1 MPDFSSIY
9 FLWPLMLWACALV
22 PALALVYVLK
32 TKKRPPILLGLG
44 LLLLCIALAR
54 PQTVLM
60 TPVRDATVMLVMD
73 TSGSMR
79 AKDLQP
85 SRIEAAQ
92 KAAQQFIEDKPRSL
106 RVGLVT
112 VAGTAALAQA
122 PTDDRDVL
130 LKAIDYLPL
139 QYGSALGTGI
149 LVSLEALLPGAGI
162 DAQKIINESD
172 VAGGAKNS
180 ANSGQS
186 LDEKKT
192 AGNTAKPSTSQGRQ
206 MAIVLMSDGQSN
218 MGPELKQMADLAAQH
233 QVKIYTVG
241 IGTTEGDVVQMQ
253 GRSMRVKLEDEAL
266 KKVSAITQGDYF
278 KADSAQALKSV
289 YDKLGHRLRFEKQ
302 AMSEVS
308 AHVSILGLLLG
319 LGQRPSAALSGWE
332 KSSKVCIRAW
342 VWASVGMPPMAPA
355 PVTDNAA
362 AALAKTMALDK
373 DSPRAKAAAKV
384 PVKVSPAPM
393 LSTTAMV

>member
-1 MPDFSSIY
+1 M
-9 FLWPLMLWACALV
+9 MLWACALIAV
-22 PALALVYVLK
+22 LALGYSLK
-32 TKKRPPILLGLG
+32 TRKRPPVVLAVG
-44 LLLLCIALAR
+44 LLLLCISLAR

-60 TPVRDATVMLVMD
+60 TPVLDATVMLVID

-92 KAAQQFIEDKPRSL
+92 KAAQQFIEDKPRRL

-122 PTDDRDVL
+122 PTEDRDLL

-162 DAQKIINESD
+162 DAQKIINES
-172 VAGGAKNS
+172 AETGGTQHQTQ
-180 ANSGQS
+180 SGQS
-186 LDEKKT
+186 LDDKKT
-192 AGNTAKPSTSQGRQ
+192 APNTANPTTGQGRQ
-206 MAIVLMSDGQSN
+206 MAIVLMSDGQNN
-218 MGPELKQMADLAAQH
+218 MGPELKQMADLAATH

-266 KKVSAITQGDYF
+266 KKVSAITQGEYF
-278 KADSAQALKSV
+278 KADSAQALKSI
-289 YDKLGHRLRFEKQ
+289 YNKLGHRLRFEKR
-302 AMSEVS
+302 AMSEVT
-308 AHVSILGLLLG
+308 AHVSILGLLLV
-319 LGQRPSAALSGWE
+319 L
-332 KSSKVCIRAW
+332 
-342 VWASVGMPPMAPA
+342 ASVARSFIRMG
-355 PVTDNAA
+355 
-362 AALAKTMALDK
+362 
-373 DSPRAKAAAKV
+373 KV
-384 PVKVSPAPM
+384 I
-393 LSTTAMV
+393 

>member
-9 FLWPLMLWACALV
+9 FLWPLMLWSCALV
-22 PALALVYVLK
+22 PALALVYSLRTRK
-32 TKKRPPILLGLG
+32 WPPLVLGLG
-44 LLLLCIALAR
+44 LLLLCISLAR

-85 SRIEAAQ
+85 SRIEVAQ
-92 KAAQQFIEDKPRSL
+92 KAAQQFIEDKPRRL

-122 PTDDRDVL
+122 PTEDRDAL

-162 DAQKIINESD
+162 DAQKIINES
-172 VAGGAKNS
+172 AETGGAKNQT
-180 ANSGQS
+180 NSGQS
-186 LDEKKT
+186 LDDQK
-192 AGNTAKPSTSQGRQ
+192 AAANAASPSTGQGRQ

-218 MGPELKQMADLAAQH
+218 MGPELKQMADLAATH

-266 KKVSAITQGDYF
+266 KKVSAITQGEYF
-278 KADSAQALKSV
+278 KADSAQALKSI
-289 YDKLGHRLRFEKQ
+289 YNQLGHRLRFEKR
-302 AMSEVS
+302 AMSEIT
-308 AHVSILGLLLG
+308 AQVSILGLLLV
-319 LGQRPSAALSGWE
+319 L
-332 KSSKVCIRAW
+332 
-342 VWASVGMPPMAPA
+342 ASVARSFVRMG
-355 PVTDNAA
+355 
-362 AALAKTMALDK
+362 KII
-373 DSPRAKAAAKV
+373 
-384 PVKVSPAPM
+384 
-393 LSTTAMV
+393 

>member
-9 FLWPLMLWACALV
+9 FLWPMLLWACALV
-22 PALALVYVLK
+22 PGLALVYVLK
-32 TKKRPPILLGLG
+32 TKKRPPIVLGLG
-44 LLLLCIALAR
+44 LLLLCVSLAR

-85 SRIEAAQ
+85 SRIEVAQ
-92 KAAQQFIEDKPRSL
+92 KAAQQFLEDKPRRL

-122 PTDDRDVL
+122 PTEDRDVL

-162 DAQKIINESD
+162 DAQKIINES
-172 VAGGAKNS
+172 AETGGAKNQT
-180 ANSGQS
+180 NSGQS
-186 LDEKKT
+186 LDDKK
-192 AGNTAKPSTSQGRQ
+192 AGPNTANPSTGQSRQ

-218 MGPELKQMADLAAQH
+218 MGPELKQMADLAATH

-241 IGTTEGDVVQMQ
+241 IGTTEGDVVQIQ

-266 KKVSAITQGDYF
+266 KKVSAITQGEYF
-278 KADSAQALKSV
+278 KADSPQALKGI
-289 YDKLGHRLRFEKQ
+289 YNKLGHRLRFEKR
-302 AMSEVS
+302 AMSEVT
-308 AHVSILGLLLG
+308 AHVSILGLLLV
-319 LGQRPSAALSGWE
+319 L
-332 KSSKVCIRAW
+332 
-342 VWASVGMPPMAPA
+342 ASVARSFVRMG
-355 PVTDNAA
+355 
-362 AALAKTMALDK
+362 KII
-373 DSPRAKAAAKV
+373 
-384 PVKVSPAPM
+384 
-393 LSTTAMV
+393 

>member
-1 MPDFSSIY
+1 VPDLSSIS
-9 FLWPLMLWACALV
+9 FLWPMMLWACAGV

-32 TKKRPPILLGLG
+32 TKKRPPIVLGLG
-44 LLLLCIALAR
+44 LLLLCISLAR

-79 AKDLQP
+79 AKDLPP
-85 SRIEAAQ
+85 SRIEVAQ
-92 KAAQQFIEDKPRSL
+92 KAAQQFIEDKPRRL

-122 PTDDRDVL
+122 PTEDRDVL

-149 LVSLEALLPGAGI
+149 LVSLEALLPGSGI
-162 DAQKIINESD
+162 DAQKIINESAE
-172 VAGGAKNS
+172 AGGVKNPGN
-180 ANSGQS
+180 AGQS
-186 LDEKKT
+186 LDDKKAT
-192 AGNTAKPSTSQGRQ
+192 PNTANPPTGQGRQ

-218 MGPELKQMADLAAQH
+218 MGPELKQMADLAAAH

-266 KKVSAITQGDYF
+266 QKVSAITQGEYF
-278 KADSAQALKSV
+278 KADSTQALKRI
-289 YDKLGHRLRFEKQ
+289 YNQLGHRLRFEKR
-302 AMSEVS
+302 AMSEVT
-308 AHVSILGLLLG
+308 AQVSLLGLLLV
-319 LGQRPSAALSGWE
+319 L
-332 KSSKVCIRAW
+332 
-342 VWASVGMPPMAPA
+342 ASVVRNFVRMG
-355 PVTDNAA
+355 
-362 AALAKTMALDK
+362 KII
-373 DSPRAKAAAKV
+373 
-384 PVKVSPAPM
+384 
-393 LSTTAMV
+393 